1 VALGR
6 GTKEEEGGKRTK
18 ELPLLRGLRLRLG
31 LLLIGISNGESG
43 RSRTGR
49 ISFLRILLVPPPLL
63 LPLPFFL

>member
-43 RSRTGR
+43 RSRTGGSP
-49 ISFLRILLVPPPLL
+49 SFV
-63 LPLPFFL
+63 FF